1 MNIVYIEPE
10 GIMEFELRHNVDGA
24 VCSVGRC
31 VLDEINVF
39 TVSSLVYVYSIG
51 Y

>member
-1 MNIVYIEPE
+1 
-10 GIMEFELRHNVDGA
+10 MEFELRYNVDGA

-39 TVSSLVYVYSIG
+39 TVSSLVYTYTVLVISWAAFNG

>member
-1 MNIVYIEPE
+1 
-10 GIMEFELRHNVDGA
+10 MEFELRYNVDGA

-39 TVSSLVYVYSIG
+39 TVSSLVYVYIQYWLVGQRSMDID
-51 Y
+51 